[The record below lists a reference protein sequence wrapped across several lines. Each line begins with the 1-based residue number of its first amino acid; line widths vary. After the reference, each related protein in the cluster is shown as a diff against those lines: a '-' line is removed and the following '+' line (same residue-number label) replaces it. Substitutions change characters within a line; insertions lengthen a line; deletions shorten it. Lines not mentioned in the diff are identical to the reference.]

1 MHTIVNNLTCLL
13 LRQQFNH
20 TQVKYGQQKHRIWIK
35 KWQQRRRVKPTTK
48 KVQRK
53 WLILIMTLYSLKKTS
68 APHNKTMEKKNSNGN
83 NEKLNTSVL
92 KWCSGSYSVPI
103 SFSSIRYIV
112 SFGYISRCPT
122 HLRYQLVGGRAC
134 EINLIWANGANRTE
148 P

>member
-1 MHTIVNNLTCLL
+1 MAYFNNDTLFFKKNISTT
-13 LRQQFNH
+13 QQN
-20 TQVKYGQQKHRIWIK
+20 
-35 KWQQRRRVKPTTK
+35 
-48 KVQRK
+48 
-53 WLILIMTLYSLKKTS
+53 
-68 APHNKTMEKKNSNGN
+68 NEKNSNGN